1 MNVEQYLSRSNP
13 TGRLSMM
20 VADDHRSLVDKK
32 EWIRLNSMSGV
43 CCAGQSSIGEGLGR
57 RNKVLQEVI
66 RDKVEGLRFRSKK
79 KD

>member
-1 MNVEQYLSRSNP
+1 
-13 TGRLSMM
+13 
-20 VADDHRSLVDKK
+20 
-32 EWIRLNSMSGV
+32 MSGV

-66 RDKVEGLRFRSKK
+66 RDKVEGLRLRSKK